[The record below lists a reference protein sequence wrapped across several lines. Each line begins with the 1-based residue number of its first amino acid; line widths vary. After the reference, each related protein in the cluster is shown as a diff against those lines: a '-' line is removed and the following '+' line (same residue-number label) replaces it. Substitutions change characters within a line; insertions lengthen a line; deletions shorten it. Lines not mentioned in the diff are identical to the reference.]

1 MSLQSKLPN
10 EFKFLVVANK
20 HPQRRALH
28 VCHSR
33 PHTPAMATT
42 AATKA
47 SFTAMGLAGGFA
59 VSALGPLDTAARCV
73 DVAMTS
79 PTYRP
84 VDVANALLTALLPVA
99 RCLEMRDERT
109 GKVYDV
115 EIKSIASQF
124 TPSALGFR
132 VARNGALVYS
142 QVVGKWI
149 AEMAEIEAEAD
160 LHKGVYQRPAP
171 VIQWAEPRKRAMQGF
186 IRETCVQ
193 LARRVLERCAVFT
206 LDARIC
212 RKMIKDYARSATRK
226 CARVSWEHGVGFT
239 RVDKA
244 LSMAAT
250 YARANV
256 IVAGGEFV
264 VASTIMAFFCRALY
278 SGRKSGKGFTKV
290 DEIGIADKKDEDK
303 DEASNNGDA
312 EAKTP
317 ARASPVT
324 IDDSKLGVVVIELYL
339 RMILGNAVRG
349 ACVVAGGAM
358 GAALVAALRKE
369 DCGSWD
375 AKWAGRMTIVG
386 AALGEIVG
394 ATIGGAAQKAIPG
407 VGGTVEA
414 LTKPKP

>member
-1 MSLQSKLPN
+1 MALQSKLPN

-73 DVAMTS
+73 DAAMTS

-149 AEMAEIEAEAD
+149 SEMAEIEAEAD

-290 DEIGIADKKDEDK
+290 DEIGIADEKDEDK
-303 DEASNNGDA
+303 DEASNASDA
-312 EAKTP
+312 EAK
-317 ARASPVT
+317 PVT
-324 IDDSKLGVVVIELYL
+324 IDDSKLSRVVIELYL
-339 RMILGNAVRG
+339 RMMLGNAVRG

-414 LTKPKP
+414 LAKPKPK

>member
-1 MSLQSKLPN
+1 
-10 EFKFLVVANK
+10 
-20 HPQRRALH
+20 
-28 VCHSR
+28 
-33 PHTPAMATT
+33 
-42 AATKA
+42 
-47 SFTAMGLAGGFA
+47 
-59 VSALGPLDTAARCV
+59 
-73 DVAMTS
+73 
-79 PTYRP
+79 
-84 VDVANALLTALLPVA
+84 
-99 RCLEMRDERT
+99 
-109 GKVYDV
+109 
-115 EIKSIASQF
+115 
-124 TPSALGFR
+124 
-132 VARNGALVYS
+132 
-142 QVVGKWI
+142 
-149 AEMAEIEAEAD
+149 
-160 LHKGVYQRPAP
+160 
-171 VIQWAEPRKRAMQGF
+171 MQGF

-264 VASTIMAFFCRALY
+264 VASTIMAFFCRGLY

-303 DEASNNGDA
+303 DEASNASDA
-312 EAKTP
+312 EKTP

-414 LTKPKP
+414 LTKPKPK

>member
-1 MSLQSKLPN
+1 MALQSKLPN

-73 DVAMTS
+73 DAAMTS

-149 AEMAEIEAEAD
+149 SEMAEIEAEAD

-193 LARRVLERCAVFT
+193 LARRVLERCAVLT

-303 DEASNNGDA
+303 DEASNDERCGEDA
-312 EAKTP
+312 
-317 ARASPVT
+317 
-324 IDDSKLGVVVIELYL
+324 
-339 RMILGNAVRG
+339 G
-349 ACVVAGGAM
+349 ACVSGDDRRFQARRCGDRVVFAHDPRQRRERSVCRRGRCDGRRARRR
-358 GAALVAALRKE
+358 AA
-369 DCGSWD
+369 
-375 AKWAGRMTIVG
+375 
-386 AALGEIVG
+386 
-394 ATIGGAAQKAIPG
+394 
-407 VGGTVEA
+407 
-414 LTKPKP
+414 

>member
-1 MSLQSKLPN
+1 M
-10 EFKFLVVANK
+10 
-20 HPQRRALH
+20 
-28 VCHSR
+28 CHSR

-73 DVAMTS
+73 DAAMTSS

-84 VDVANALLTALLPVA
+84 VDVADALLQALLPVA

-149 AEMAEIEAEAD
+149 SEMAEIEAEAD

-193 LARRVLERCAVFT
+193 LARRVLERCAVLT

-226 CARVSWEHGVGFT
+226 CTRLSWEHGVLT

-303 DEASNNGDA
+303 DDASSNDDA
-312 EAKTP
+312 ESKP

-324 IDDSKLGVVVIELYL
+324 IDDSKLSRVVIELYL

-358 GAALVAALRKE
+358 GAALVAALRRRT
-369 DCGSWD
+369 
-375 AKWAGRMTIVG
+375 AGRGMPSGPG
-386 AALGEIVG
+386 A
-394 ATIGGAAQKAIPG
+394 
-407 VGGTVEA
+407 
-414 LTKPKP
+414 